1 MATIVDSN
9 TATTIGSIDAY
20 NSSTPPGTNPRYCA
34 EIFTASETY
43 VLISADLKASEKIAS
58 YGPAP
63 GNAVLELQG
72 VVANEPTGL
81 ALDTTSVVC
90 TALNNNTVDW
100 YNWVFTGAYELQS
113 GTQYALV
120 LKAPECDIP
129 GEGYIAWGYTSDKV
143 GKIGLYTDDGGTNW
157 TDSSLD
163 FNFRTYKVD
172 AHAKATNPT
181 PTDADTEV
189 DFATPTLDWDGTG
202 DTYTV
207 WIGTSGGG
215 FIASDIVATDIVAS
229 TYTLT
234 TAQKAKFTGLTD
246 VLYWRVNSTA
256 DGSELTGDTWTFD
269 PRPGKA
275 TGPTP
280 ANAGSDISLTNDL
293 EWSLGTNADTI
304 TVKITDPWT
313 LEVTELL
320 TASTDT
326 SYAWSTDYLS
336 WDGTY
341 SWQVNSTNDYGT
353 TNGTVWTFDSIALDH
368 LRITYTLIDG
378 GSGPYDGGVEGTDF
392 WYNGSNNV
400 ITLKRLIVVS
410 KDRML
415 YESL

>member
-1 MATIVDSN
+1 MARKDYNNSTN
-9 TATTIGSIDAY
+9 GSSLAPQKY
-20 NSSTPPGTNPRYCA
+20 TNDGA
-34 EIFTASETY
+34 GIQSFTASSAYT
-43 VLISADLKASEKIAS
+43 ISSIKLKAKRSNTPGTVTVSIRATDGGGDPTGADLTSGT
-58 YGPAP
+58 YNG
-63 GNAVLELQG
+63 
-72 VVANEPTGL
+72 
-81 ALDTTSVVC
+81 DTIGTVYEVFETSVTPYLLTNGVKYAIVVDFSDD
-90 TALNNNTVDW
+90 TAGQRLEFDASNASV
-100 YNWVFTGAYELQS
+100 YAGGVGMVRAS
-113 GTQYALV
+113 GTWTQYAAFDV
-120 LKAPECDIP
+120 WFETHTA
-129 GEGYIAWGYTSDKV
+129 
-143 GKIGLYTDDGGTNW
+143 
-157 TDSSLD
+157 
-163 FNFRTYKVD
+163 D
-172 AHAKATNPT
+172 AHAKATTPT

-189 DFATPTLDWDGTG
+189 DFATPTLDWDVSG

-246 VLYWRVNSTA
+246 VLYWRVNSTK